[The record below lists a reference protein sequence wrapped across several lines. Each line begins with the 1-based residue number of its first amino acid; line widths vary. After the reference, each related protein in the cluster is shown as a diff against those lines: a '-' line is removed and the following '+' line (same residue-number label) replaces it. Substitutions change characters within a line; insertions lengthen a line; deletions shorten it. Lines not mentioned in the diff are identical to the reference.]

1 MDTSPFARS
10 SRLLLS
16 VLSRGGNTEQSIL
29 TGVLSPTIK
38 LTGLF
43 RTGLRCDYL
52 LINEDKSD
60 AYLIELKG
68 ADIVHAVD
76 QLEATAQTLKLAL
89 QNYHIKYRLVHTKAR
104 THALME
110 TKFKKFCQRHRKS
123 GEFLRRENTLE
134 ETI

>member
-1 MDTSPFARS
+1 M
-10 SRLLLS
+10 
-16 VLSRGGNTEQSIL
+16 
-29 TGVLSPTIK
+29 
-38 LTGLF
+38 
-43 RTGLRCDYL
+43 
-52 LINEDKSD
+52 NEDKSD

-68 ADIVHAVD
+68 TDIEHAVD

-89 QNYHIKYRLVHTKAR
+89 QNYHIKYRLVYTKAR

-123 GEFLRRENTLE
+123 GEFLHRENTLE